1 MATPFYEADDIHD
14 AATDAVRALNH
25 RLERRGLQLIPE
37 HFGPLRD
44 LLAAALPLIKV
55 EGVEG

>member
-1 MATPFYEADDIHD
+1 MPMPFYEADDIHD

-25 RLERRGLQLIPE
+25 RLERLGLQFIPE

-44 LLAAALPLIKV
+44 LLAAALPLTEV